1 MIKKIIVT
9 FIVALALFIPTNV
22 KAAVFKDNQVV
33 GEYKK
38 WTIHFNKEV
47 KFDNLSKQGVV
58 VTDSKGNKV
67 ATQIGALDE
76 YKMIVIYPPM
86 GGYVIGEKYQLT
98 VNNKLR
104 DLDDNSIKQSICLNF
119 KVEPESKDSVVF
131 KNKLLEE
138 NIRYMINK
146 WEGDLLKS
154 DIDKITYM
162 TFLRFGIDDISEIG
176 KLSNLKEI
184 DLSVRAN
191 VSNIDG
197 LKSLTHLEKLNLS
210 GNNVRDISPISKLN
224 NLKVLDLSDTP
235 VEDISELS
243 GVTNLKEL
251 SLNNTDVEDISGLKG
266 LTNLQR
272 LELSCT
278 HVKDISALRG
288 LTNLQELNLGTTQVE
303 DISALKGLTNLQ
315 ELNIGATQVEDITAL
330 KDVPNLKY
338 VGLSNDNIKDLSVI
352 KELKNLKELSL
363 TDCVMKD
370 LSAIKGSNIE
380 ELWINR
386 DQANDIDTL
395 KGLKNLKHLN
405 VKKLETWQKLRLQKE
420 LSNCYIQD
428 STWE

>member
-210 GNNVRDISPISKLN
+210 GNNVRDIS
-224 NLKVLDLSDTP
+224 
-235 VEDISELS
+235 
-243 GVTNLKEL
+243 
-251 SLNNTDVEDISGLKG
+251 
-266 LTNLQR
+266 
-272 LELSCT
+272 
-278 HVKDISALRG
+278 ALRG
-288 LTNLQELNLGTTQVE
+288 LTNLQELNL
-303 DISALKGLTNLQ
+303 
-315 ELNIGATQVEDITAL
+315 GATQVEDITAL